1 MKYKVTVCREV
12 WGTIEV
18 EAEDAFTAEMKVI
31 DGDYESE
38 FEPTGKIGNE
48 GVYKAIPVTKEG

>member
-1 MKYKVTVCREV
+1 MKYKVTVCREI

-18 EAEDAFTAEMKVI
+18 DANNELEAIRKIE
-31 DGDYESE
+31 DGDYDAE

-48 GVYKAIPVTKEG
+48 GIYNAVPSERG